1 MTWMHKVRLRVFA
14 LMLGTVLAAIATA
27 SLTTVPVWPV
37 VGVAVAAVAW
47 GISKMTIR
55 LKQPVC
61 WGCGGDLSQ
70 QAAGSD
76 GVTTRVVEEREEAGG
91 SPKEV
96 SRNYFA
102 IDRRT
107 GDVYYFGEDVDVYK
121 GGKVASHP
129 GGWHSGLQGARFGL
143 FIPSAPKAGDRF

>member
-14 LMLGTVLAAIATA
+14 LMLGTLLAAIATA

-70 QAAGSD
+70 QAAGS
-76 GVTTRVVEEREEAGG
+76 
-91 SPKEV
+91 
-96 SRNYFA
+96 Y
-102 IDRRT
+102 
-107 GDVYYFGEDVDVYK
+107 
-121 GGKVASHP
+121 GKVCPHCGTITHA
-129 GGWHSGLQGARFGL
+129 
-143 FIPSAPKAGDRF
+143 